1 MPEKQKENWEQLTNE
16 LDGELQRLLAQP
28 YAAPSVQLQLFSDF
42 CEVKATRKGKNKWNF
57 EDELLAQLLARGY
70 SRLEAYKRSHKD
82 AKTQNLKTLYPNAS
96 RACNRSNVL
105 ARVEDIKRTLQDR
118 ALMSTTEYYSIL
130 NNMARTPSKNGDRAA
145 ALKMI
150 GQIKGVFQAE
160 KGLPGTAGEPLVLA
174 WPTAPAPKYY
184 DGTRRIESPTS
195 CSEIPNS
202 CQGNDGMRRAANQNH
217 FGKANDMVPADGT
230 RTKGGNR
237 DFNSGE
243 FGGIKTDADDTTR
256 TARFSFE
263 TNEPSEKS
271 VCTDTR
277 RRKNHF
283 NQGVNMVAD
292 ATRTKEKNAPSS
304 DGKQQGGRADVRGQD
319 GAARPFSISV
329 EDLAGGQNA

>member
-42 CEVKATRKGKNKWNF
+42 CEVKATRKGKTKWNF

-70 SRLEAYKRSHKD
+70 SRLEAYKLSHKD

-118 ALMSTTEYYSIL
+118 ALMSTTEYFSIL
-130 NNMARTPSKNGDRAA
+130 NDIARKPSKNGDRAA

-174 WPTAPAPKYY
+174 WPTAPAPKDYE
-184 DGTRRIESPTS
+184 GTRRVES
-195 CSEIPNS
+195 
-202 CQGNDGMRRAANQNH
+202 QNH

-243 FGGIKTDADDTTR
+243 FGGIKTDA
-256 TARFSFE
+256 
-263 TNEPSEKS
+263 
-271 VCTDTR
+271 
-277 RRKNHF
+277 
-283 NQGVNMVAD
+283 AD
-292 ATRTKEKNAPSS
+292 ATRTKEKNEPSS
-304 DGKQQGGRADVRGQD
+304 AGKQQGGPADVREQD
-319 GAARPFSISV
+319 RTARPFSISV
-329 EDLAGGQNA
+329 EDLAEGQNA

>member
-70 SRLEAYKRSHKD
+70 SRLEAYKLSHKD

-118 ALMSTTEYYSIL
+118 ALMSTTEYFSIL
-130 NNMARTPSKNGDRAA
+130 NDIARKPSKNGDRAA

-174 WPTAPAPKYY
+174 WPTAPAPKDYE
-184 DGTRRIESPTS
+184 GTRRIES
-195 CSEIPNS
+195 
-202 CQGNDGMRRAANQNH
+202 RNH

-243 FGGIKTDADDTTR
+243 FGGIKTDA
-256 TARFSFE
+256 
-263 TNEPSEKS
+263 
-271 VCTDTR
+271 
-277 RRKNHF
+277 
-283 NQGVNMVAD
+283 AD
-292 ATRTKEKNAPSS
+292 ATRTKEKNEPSS
-304 DGKQQGGRADVRGQD
+304 AGKQQGGPADVREQD
-319 GAARPFSISV
+319 RTARPFSVSV
-329 EDLAGGQNA
+329 EDLTEGQNA